1 MINLS
6 VANED
11 QIVKAGLDK
20 QSLGKFTK
28 EFTSMTE
35 ELDKTLGG
43 DWYISIRPANF
54 GASIA
59 NVSIEGKVDGKDVLI
74 KREILSSFEDKA
86 KSFNLK
92 HEYFSIDEKLQGK
105 GIANIVNKV
114 SYNLGKEGFLEGA
127 LVDANI
133 DIGGYAWLR
142 KGAWPFDGA
151 ETIREI
157 ADNSLR
163 YNSLKRVNDLAG
175 EFLNIIEDMS
185 DKELRAYVLTDS
197 FSKYKEVFLNCDWSG
212 SFNLQDDLV
221 RASLI
226 GDKQAQGKLLWERIQ
241 KLPGTMN
248 ALPDQEILRLQEIAR
263 TPVKK
268 EPKQTKPKKPATGKK
283 TSKKSAEKAVTKT
296 PKSNDLP
303 SINPLSKTANEE
315 ILDGYI
321 KQQTY
326 LLRYADGL
334 SAELMGVLSKTD
346 KPLNDALVS
355 WLSEAQ
361 GSNLYD
367 KNGRAWQ
374 AEFEDAVKSI
384 REPAWDEIQ
393 AALSSQLEAAA
404 VANAAATA
412 TLIQG
417 AVPVLL
423 GLQMPPPDKLVAI
436 VRSQPLQ
443 GKVLKEWMEKAKR
456 SDVDG
461 LVTQAK
467 AGIIQGKTPIEVTR
481 EIMGSRA
488 EEFADGIAKKKAQ
501 RDVQTLV
508 RTITNGVQNEA
519 KQALYEANA
528 DIIAQEQFVA
538 TLDARTTLQCGVNDN
553 KVFERGKGPIPPLH
567 FNCRSLRV
575 PYLDPDLLGDRAFD
589 PSTEKT
595 LVKAYAEKN
604 DLTGIKT
611 RADLPRGT
619 KGDFD
624 KFARQRRRE
633 LIGQVP
639 ATTSYQEWLK
649 KQSPDFQ
656 DEVLGKAKAAMLRN
670 GDITLDKFVSRDGE
684 PLTLKQLNEK
694 TSGIAKAAAKPNPV
708 DRTVMRLAYGDPYT
722 YTESRHTK
730 LFDEFRPQIKAI
742 PKEDRLHLRNY
753 VFDDDNF
760 KAINNALRNGSALPK
775 ALEAQK
781 QSMDKILN
789 NHQVTAQ
796 TLFRGDTSLPVDFA
810 AAQKLVGNK
819 LQNKGYMSTSLSP
832 ETAASFGGNQTSAV
846 LEFHPDTKP
855 IKGIYAGALD
865 PDPKNPDSYLNLME
879 REVLLPSGKNYQIN
893 GVRQEE
899 IFNPDYME
907 KPIKV
912 TVYEASFLDD

>member
-1 MINLS
+1 MSEPIL
-6 VANED
+6 VT
-11 QIVKAGLDK
+11 
-20 QSLGKFTK
+20 GKLEALAENATP
-28 EFTSMTE
+28 
-35 ELDKTLGG
+35 L
-43 DWYISIRPANF
+43 
-54 GASIA
+54 
-59 NVSIEGKVDGKDVLI
+59 
-74 KREILSSFEDKA
+74 
-86 KSFNLK
+86 
-92 HEYFSIDEKLQGK
+92 
-105 GIANIVNKV
+105 
-114 SYNLGKEGFLEGA
+114 EGF
-127 LVDANI
+127 V
-133 DIGGYAWLR
+133 
-142 KGAWPFDGA
+142 
-151 ETIREI
+151 
-157 ADNSLR
+157 
-163 YNSLKRVNDLAG
+163 
-175 EFLNIIEDMS
+175 
-185 DKELRAYVLTDS
+185 
-197 FSKYKEVFLNCDWSG
+197 
-212 SFNLQDDLV
+212 
-221 RASLI
+221 
-226 GDKQAQGKLLWERIQ
+226 
-241 KLPGTMN
+241 
-248 ALPDQEILRLQEIAR
+248 
-263 TPVKK
+263 
-268 EPKQTKPKKPATGKK
+268 GKK
-283 TSKKSAEKAVTKT
+283 TTGA
-296 PKSNDLP
+296 PIL
-303 SINPLSKTANEE
+303 TANER

-334 SAELMGVLSKTD
+334 SDELVGILSKTD

-361 GSNLYD
+361 GSTLYD

-374 AEFEDAVKSI
+374 AEFEEAIKSI

-467 AGIIQGKTPIEVTR
+467 AGIIQGKTPVEVTR
-481 EIMGSRA
+481 EIMGSRS

-553 KVFERGKGPIPPLH
+553 KVFERGKGPMPPLH

-604 DLTGIKT
+604 GLTGIKT
-611 RADLPRGT
+611 RDDLPRGT

-656 DEVLGKAKAAMLRN
+656 DEVLGKAKAAMLRK

-694 TSGIAKAAAKPNPV
+694 LN
-708 DRTVMRLAYGDPYT
+708 
-722 YTESRHTK
+722 
-730 LFDEFRPQIKAI
+730 
-742 PKEDRLHLRNY
+742 
-753 VFDDDNF
+753 
-760 KAINNALRNGSALPK
+760 
-775 ALEAQK
+775 
-781 QSMDKILN
+781 QSN
-789 NHQVTAQ
+789 
-796 TLFRGDTSLPVDFA
+796 SL
-810 AAQKLVGNK
+810 
-819 LQNKGYMSTSLSP
+819 
-832 ETAASFGGNQTSAV
+832 
-846 LEFHPDTKP
+846 
-855 IKGIYAGALD
+855 
-865 PDPKNPDSYLNLME
+865 
-879 REVLLPSGKNYQIN
+879 
-893 GVRQEE
+893 
-899 IFNPDYME
+899 
-907 KPIKV
+907 
-912 TVYEASFLDD
+912 

>member
-6 VANED
+6 VADEA
-11 QIVKAGLDK
+11 QFAKTGLDK
-20 QSLGKFTK
+20 QSLDKFTK

-43 DWYISIRPANF
+43 DWHISIRPSNF

-59 NVSIEGKVDGKDVLI
+59 KVSVEGKVDGKDVLI
-74 KREILSSFEDKA
+74 ERHILPSFEDKA
-86 KSFNLK
+86 KSFNLQ
-92 HEYFSIDEKLQGK
+92 HEYFFIDEKLQGK

-114 SYNLGKEGFLEGA
+114 SHNLGKEGFLEGA
-127 LVDANI
+127 LVDANL
-133 DIGGYAWLR
+133 DVGGYAWLR

-151 ETIREI
+151 SDIREI
-157 ADNSLR
+157 ANNAKN

-175 EFLNIIEDMS
+175 EFLNVIEDMS
-185 DKELRAYVLTDS
+185 EKELRAYVLTDS
-197 FSKYKEVFLNCDWSG
+197 FSKYKEVFLNSDWSG
-212 SFNLQDDLV
+212 AFNLQDDLV

-226 GDKQAQGKLLWERIQ
+226 GDEKTQSKLLWERIQ

-248 ALPDQEILRLQEIAR
+248 ALPDEEIKKLMGS
-263 TPVKK
+263 PVVEKAAKK
-268 EPKQTKPKKPATGKK
+268 ATKKASKISLALDEEKVLATGI
-283 TSKKSAEKAVTKT
+283 KKSELNQIKKAYTDAAKKMEKAVGGTWEVIITPAEKEGDLLNIGLMDDSGKVNAYRVLRKDGKGYKLYHNMFTIEPDFQGKGLSTIINQATVDLANKGLITRAPIGVNLDVGGYAWLRKGAWFTEGKQGFLTLVNEIATQFPEFYTEEARALAPELLKKLEGMTEAQIKAFVLSDDFVKYKPVMLGTSWGGEFDLTDPLVKATLSGDKETAKT
-296 PKSNDLP
+296 LLEERLKTLNPVKELPIKEVPKLNKIL
-303 SINPLSKTANEE
+303 TANEE

-334 SAELMGVLSKTD
+334 SDELVGILSKTD

-361 GSNLYD
+361 GSTLYD

-374 AEFEDAVKSI
+374 AEFEEAIKSI

-423 GLQMPPPDKLVAI
+423 GMQMPPPDKLVAI

-481 EIMGSRA
+481 EIMGSRS

-553 KVFERGKGPIPPLH
+553 KVFERGKGPMPPLH

-604 DLTGIKT
+604 GLTGIKT
-611 RADLPRGT
+611 RDDLPRGT

-649 KQSPDFQ
+649 KQSSDFQ

-684 PLTLKQLNEK
+684 PLTLKQLKEK
-694 TSGIAKAAAKPNPV
+694 TKSK
-708 DRTVMRLAYGDPYT
+708 
-722 YTESRHTK
+722 
-730 LFDEFRPQIKAI
+730 
-742 PKEDRLHLRNY
+742 
-753 VFDDDNF
+753 
-760 KAINNALRNGSALPK
+760 
-775 ALEAQK
+775 
-781 QSMDKILN
+781 
-789 NHQVTAQ
+789 
-796 TLFRGDTSLPVDFA
+796 
-810 AAQKLVGNK
+810 
-819 LQNKGYMSTSLSP
+819 
-832 ETAASFGGNQTSAV
+832 
-846 LEFHPDTKP
+846 
-855 IKGIYAGALD
+855 
-865 PDPKNPDSYLNLME
+865 
-879 REVLLPSGKNYQIN
+879 
-893 GVRQEE
+893 
-899 IFNPDYME
+899 
-907 KPIKV
+907 
-912 TVYEASFLDD
+912 